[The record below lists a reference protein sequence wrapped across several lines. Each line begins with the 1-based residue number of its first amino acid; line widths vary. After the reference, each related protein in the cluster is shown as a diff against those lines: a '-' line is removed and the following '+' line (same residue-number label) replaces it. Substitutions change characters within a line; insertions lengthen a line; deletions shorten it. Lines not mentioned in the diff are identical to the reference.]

1 MYYLEV
7 KIDKQ
12 NKIDDDVTNF
22 ISNVIEAQDNLGK
35 KKKKRLF

>member
-35 KKKKRLF
+35 EKKKRLF